1 MSDRDERDTP
11 ERLDDEP
18 GRGGDGAER
27 RDVIYHWLTAA
38 VALLGLADA
47 VYLTAEHLS
56 GRNVRCVVT
65 TGCDVVLQSPYA
77 SLAGRVPLASLG
89 ALAYFTVFSLAVLSA
104 FGYAHTG
111 TLLRI
116 VVAAMFAF
124 TLWLFYLQAYVL
136 EAFCFYCLVSAGL
149 TTLLVALQIARW
161 LHTRKRA

>member
-1 MSDRDERDTP
+1 MSDRSEQSTP
-11 ERLDDEP
+11 ERLDAEP
-18 GRGGDGAER
+18 GVGDDRAER
-27 RDVIYHWLTAA
+27 VEAVYHWLSAA

-56 GRNVRCVVT
+56 GRSVRCVVT
-65 TGCDVVLQSPYA
+65 SGCDVVLQSPYA
-77 SLAGRVPLASLG
+77 SLAGSVPLASLG

-111 TLLRI
+111 AVLRI

-124 TLWLFYLQAYVL
+124 TLWLFYLQAFVL

-149 TTLLVALQIARW
+149 TTLLAALQVARW
-161 LHTRKRA
+161 LHTRKRP